1 MYLIQEPLK
10 ILGPLCHE
18 RGERPGRERR
28 TDPVP
33 EHLRGTRIGQM
44 LVGQEVHAQ
53 SPDPGAVLR
62 RGRDRG
68 REYADRLVPAR
79 AAPPVRA
86 VLADPQADL
95 R

>member
-1 MYLIQEPLK
+1 
-10 ILGPLCHE
+10 
-18 RGERPGRERR
+18 
-28 TDPVP
+28 
-33 EHLRGTRIGQM
+33 M